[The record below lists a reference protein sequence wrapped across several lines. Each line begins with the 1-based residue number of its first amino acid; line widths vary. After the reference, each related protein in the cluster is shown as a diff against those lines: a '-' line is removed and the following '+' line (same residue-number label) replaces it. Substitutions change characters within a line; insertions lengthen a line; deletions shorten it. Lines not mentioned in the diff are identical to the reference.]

1 MFLRA
6 GSGGGDSVG
15 AMGGGIDGGANGGG
29 PSGGGGD
36 GDPECSEDSGD
47 AGRGELLRGPE
58 GDWDWDGDGNWGLA
72 VPLLLTGPAGGGDDA
87 PHSLAASAIGSY
99 LRVHFSVSSPCSTT
113 KCKL

>member
-1 MFLRA
+1 M
-6 GSGGGDSVG
+6 G

-47 AGRGELLRGPE
+47 AGALLGGSE
-58 GDWDWDGDGNWGLA
+58 GDGDWDWDGNWG
-72 VPLLLTGPAGGGDDA
+72 LLLTGPAGGGDDA

-99 LRVHFSVSSPCSTT
+99 LRACFSVSLPNGIW
-113 KCKL
+113 